1 MGEVTRRSL
10 LAGAAALGGTAAAVA
25 APGTA
30 SAGQA
35 AAPPAAPAAPPAAPA
50 APAAGRPPGQGLV
63 TVGPEDPRYP
73 SLTRRGT
80 NARFTGKPAR
90 VHVVNTTEQ
99 VVTAVQQAV
108 RDGRRI
114 AVRSGG
120 HCFENFV
127 DDPSV
132 GVLIDTSPMRAI
144 RYDAARRAFAVEP
157 GALLGEVYRALF
169 LGWGVSIPAGAT
181 AEVGVGGHVLG
192 GGYGTLSRRYGLS
205 VDHLY
210 AVEVVV
216 VDRSGTARSVVATR
230 DPEDPHHDL
239 WWAHTGGGG
248 GNFGIV
254 TCYWFRDPAAKGDD
268 PAQLLPKA
276 PGTVLSSYAVWDW
289 KNLDERAFT
298 RLLRNHGSWY
308 EHNSA
313 PDSPY
318 AGLFSVLMVNARGSG
333 DILLTGQLDA
343 ATPGAERLMQAYVDA
358 VGRGV
363 GARPVSGHEETPWLQ
378 AVASVQETAPAA
390 FKSKAGYLRN
400 RFTDEQIGAAYTY
413 LAGGAGGAGKEAS
426 AGGALW
432 LVSYGGQV
440 NAVAPDATAVPQR
453 DSILKAIYLTS
464 WEAGEAGAPRLAWV
478 RDLYRAVYADSGGVP
493 VPGEVSDGA
502 FVNYPDVDLADPA
515 LNTSGVPWHTLYYKG
530 NYPRLQRVKARWD
543 PRDEFRH
550 ALSIRPS
557 R

>member
-1 MGEVTRRSL
+1 MGEVKRRSL
-10 LAGAAALGGTAAAVA
+10 LAGAAALGGTAAALATPGIA
-25 APGTA
+25 AAATAPAVSGTPDA
-30 SAGQA
+30 SAA
-35 AAPPAAPAAPPAAPA
+35 AAA
-50 APAAGRPPGQGLV
+50 RPPGTGLV
-63 TVGPEDPRYP
+63 TLGPHDPRYA
-73 SLTRRGT
+73 SLTRRGC
-80 NARFTGKPAR
+80 NGRFAGKPDH
-90 VHVVNTTEQ
+90 VHVVSTTEQ

-108 RDGRRI
+108 RDGKRI

-132 GVLIDTSPMRAI
+132 TALIDTSPMRAVS
-144 RYDAARRAFAVEP
+144 YDAARRAFAVQP

-169 LGWGVSIPAGAT
+169 LGWGVTIPAGAT

-230 DPEDPHHDL
+230 DPKDPHHDL

-254 TCYWFRDPAAKGDD
+254 TRYWFRDPHARGDD
-268 PAQLLPKA
+268 PARLLPKA
-276 PGTVLSSYAVWDW
+276 PATMLAFAATWNW
-289 KNLDERAFT
+289 KDLDERAFT
-298 RLLRNHGSWY
+298 RLVRNHGAWY
-308 EHNSA
+308 EHNSG

-318 AGLFSVLMVNARGSG
+318 RDLFSVFMLNARNSGS
-333 DILLTGQLDA
+333 IALVGQLDA
-343 ATPGAERLMQAYVDA
+343 TTPDAERRMRAYVDA

-363 GARPVSGHEETPWLQ
+363 GARPALDHSVRPWLE
-378 AVASVQETAPAA
+378 AVALVQESEPAA
-390 FKSKAGYLRN
+390 FKVKAGYLRK
-400 RFTDEQIGAAYTY
+400 RYTDRQITALHRH
-413 LAGGAGGAGKEAS
+413 LAGPAGSKDAVPEGVNGS
-426 AGGALW
+426 LW

-440 NAVAPDATAVPQR
+440 NSVAPDATAVAQR
-453 DSILKAIYLTS
+453 DSILKAVYMTG
-464 WEAGEAGAPRLAWV
+464 WEGEEAAGAKPLAWL
-478 RDLYRAVYADSGGVP
+478 RDFYRDVYADTGGVP
-493 VPGEVSDGA
+493 VPNAVSDGS
-502 FVNYPDVDLADPA
+502 FINYPDRDLADPK
-515 LNTSGVPWHTLYYKG
+515 LNTSGVPWHTLYYKDH
-530 NYPRLQRVKARWD
+530 YPRLQRIKARWD

-550 ALSIRPS
+550 ALSVRPP

>member
-1 MGEVTRRSL
+1 MVEVARRTL
-10 LAGAAALGGTAAAVA
+10 LAGAAALGGAAAGLA

-30 SAGQA
+30 A
-35 AAPPAAPAAPPAAPA
+35 AAPA
-50 APAAGRPPGQGLV
+50 APAAAASGRPPGQGPV
-63 TVGPEDPRYP
+63 TLGPGDPRYS
-73 SLTRRGT
+73 SLTRRGS
-80 NARFTGKPAR
+80 NGRFVGTPER
-90 VHVVNTTEQ
+90 VHVVSTTEQ

-108 RDGRRI
+108 RDGKRI

-132 GVLIDTSPMRAI
+132 RVLIDTSPMREV

-205 VDHLY
+205 VDHLH

-230 DPEDPHHDL
+230 DPKDPHHDL

-254 TCYWFRDPAAKGDD
+254 TRYWFRDPAAEGDD
-268 PAQLLPKA
+268 PARLLPKA
-276 PGTVLSSYAVWDW
+276 PGALLSFSATWDW

-298 RLLRNHGSWY
+298 RLARNHGTWH
-308 EHNSA
+308 EHDSA
-313 PDSPY
+313 PDSRY
-318 AGLFSVLMVNARGSG
+318 ADLFSVLM
-333 DILLTGQLDA
+333 LTTRNTGEIMLVGQLDA
-343 ATPGAERLMQAYVDA
+343 TAPGAERRMRAYVDA

-363 GARPVSGHEETPWLQ
+363 GAEPAVRHQVRPWLE
-378 AVASVQETAPAA
+378 AVAAVQESAPTPYKV
-390 FKSKAGYLRN
+390 KSGYLRK
-400 RFTDEQIGAAYTY
+400 RYTDRQIAEAYRHLTD
-413 LAGGAGGAGKEAS
+413 AVPEGVT
-426 AGGALW
+426 GALW
-432 LVSYGGQV
+432 LVSYGGKV
-440 NAVAPDATAVPQR
+440 NAVAPDATAVAQR
-453 DSILKAIYLTS
+453 DSILKAICMTG
-464 WEAGEAGAPRLAWV
+464 WEGTDEAGAKHLAWV
-478 RDLYRAVYADSGGVP
+478 RGFYRDVYADTGGVP
-493 VPGEVSDGA
+493 VPGEVSDGS
-502 FVNYPDVDLADPA
+502 FINYPDRDLADPN
-515 LNTSGVPWHTLYYKG
+515 LNTSGVPWHTLYYKD
-530 NYPRLQRVKARWD
+530 NYPRLQKIKARWD

-550 ALSIRPS
+550 DLSIRPP

>member
-1 MGEVTRRSL
+1 MAEVKRRSL
-10 LAGAAALGGTAAAVA
+10 LAGAAALGGTAAALA
-25 APGTA
+25 APGLA
-30 SAGQA
+30 AA
-35 AAPPAAPAAPPAAPA
+35 AAPATAAGPGATAA
-50 APAAGRPPGQGLV
+50 AAGRPPGTGLV
-63 TVGPEDPRYP
+63 TLGPGDPRYA
-73 SLTRRGT
+73 SLTRRGC
-80 NARFTGKPAR
+80 NGRFVGKPDH
-90 VHVVNTTEQ
+90 VHVVSTTEQ
-99 VVTAVQQAV
+99 VVAAVQQAV
-108 RDGRRI
+108 RDGKRI

-132 GVLIDTSPMRAI
+132 KALIDTSPLRAVH
-144 RYDAARRAFAVEP
+144 YDAARRAFAVEP

-216 VDRSGTARSVVATR
+216 VDRDGRARAVVATR

-254 TCYWFRDPAAKGDD
+254 TRYWFRDPQARGDD
-268 PAQLLPKA
+268 PTRLLPKA
-276 PGTVLSSYAVWDW
+276 PASLLSFAATWDW

-298 RLLRNHGSWY
+298 RLVRNHGTWY
-308 EHNSA
+308 EHNSG

-318 AGLFSVLMVNARGSG
+318 ADLFSVLMLNSRNTGT
-333 DILLTGQLDA
+333 ILMAGQMDA
-343 ATPGAERLMQAYVDA
+343 TTPDAERRMRAYVDA

-363 GARPVSGHEETPWLQ
+363 GTRPTLDHSVRPWLE
-378 AVASVQETAPAA
+378 AVALVQESEPAP
-390 FKSKAGYLRN
+390 FKVKAGYLRK
-400 RFTDEQIGAAYTY
+400 RYTDRQITAIHRHLAAP
-413 LAGGAGGAGKEAS
+413 AGSKDAVPEGVNGS
-426 AGGALW
+426 LW
-432 LVSYGGQV
+432 LVSYGGKV
-440 NAVAPDATAVPQR
+440 NTVAPDATAVAQR
-453 DSILKAIYLTS
+453 DSILKAVYMTG
-464 WEAGEAGAPRLAWV
+464 WEGPTEAGTKPQAWLRAFY
-478 RDLYRAVYADSGGVP
+478 RDVYADTGGVP
-493 VPGEVSDGA
+493 VPGEVSDGS
-502 FVNYPDVDLADPA
+502 FINYPDTDLADPK
-515 LNTSGVPWHTLYYKG
+515 LNASGVPWHTLYYKE

-550 ALSIRPS
+550 DLSIRPA